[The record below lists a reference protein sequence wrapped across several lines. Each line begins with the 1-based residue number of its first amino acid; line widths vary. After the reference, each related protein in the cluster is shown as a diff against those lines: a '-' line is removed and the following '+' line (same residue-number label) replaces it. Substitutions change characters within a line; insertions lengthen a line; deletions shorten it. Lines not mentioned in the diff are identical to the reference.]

1 MIEFQHSHAA
11 HCESGAV
18 SAILKY
24 GGLDISEP
32 MCFGISA
39 ALIFG
44 YFPFIKINNQPL
56 VSYRM
61 PPRYILKGVAKN
73 LNVKFEIKT
82 FKNDRRGAVKAL
94 DEELEK
100 GGIVGVQTS
109 VFYLPYFPKDMR
121 FHFNAH
127 NLIIFK
133 KEGDTYFVSDPV
145 FDYINTISEED
156 LTKARFA
163 KGALAPNGALYK
175 LVSVPKNVNFEKAIK
190 QAISKTTRMMLKTP
204 LPIIGIWGM
213 KTLAKKIASL
223 KSATDEDIHFAKM
236 FITQIVRMQEEI
248 GTGGGGFRFMYAS
261 FLQESSKLLNSSL
274 LLEASD
280 IMSEAGDKLRLFA
293 LKGAKVIKNQ
303 EEFNPEYLSKLF
315 KEAALLEESAY
326 RRLKEL
332 K

>member
-1 MIEFQHSHAA
+1 MTEFKHSHAA
-11 HCESGAV
+11 HCESGTV
-18 SAILKY
+18 SAMLRH
-24 GGLDISEP
+24 GGFEISEA
-32 MCFGISA
+32 MCFGISS

-56 VSYRM
+56 ITYRM
-61 PPRYILKGVAKN
+61 PPRYILKGAAKN
-73 LNVKFEIKT
+73 LGAKFETKT
-82 FKNDRRGAVKAL
+82 FKNDVSAAVKAL

-100 GGIVGVQTS
+100 GGIAGVQTS

-127 NLIIFK
+127 NLIVFK

-145 FDYINTISEED
+145 FDYVNTISAED

-163 KGALAPNGALYK
+163 KGALAPHGAIYK
-175 LVSVPKNVNFEKAIK
+175 LVSAPKDVDFEKAVK
-190 QAISKTTRMMLKTP
+190 QAVSKTVRMMLNTP
-204 LPIIGIWGM
+204 LPIIGVWGM

-223 KSATDEDIHFAKM
+223 KTATNSNKHFAKM
-236 FITQIVRMQEEI
+236 FITQIIRMQEEI

-293 LKGAKVIKNQ
+293 LKGAKIIKNQ
-303 EEFNPEYLSKLF
+303 DELNPKYLSELF
-315 KEAALLEESAY
+315 KESALLEESAY
-326 RRLKEL
+326 KRLREL

>member
-1 MIEFQHSHAA
+1 MVEFHHSHAA

-18 SAILKY
+18 SSILKHS
-24 GGLDISEP
+24 GFNISEP
-32 MCFGISA
+32 MCFGISS

-56 VSYRM
+56 ISYRM
-61 PPRYILKGVAKN
+61 PPRYILKGAAKN
-73 LNVKFEIKT
+73 LGAKFEIKT
-82 FKNDRRGAVKAL
+82 FKNDKKAAVKYL
-94 DEELEK
+94 DEELK
-100 GGIVGVQTS
+100 NGGIVGVQTS

-127 NLIIFK
+127 NLIVFK

-145 FDYINTISEED
+145 FDHVNTISEED

-163 KGALAPNGALYK
+163 KGPLAPNGAVYK
-175 LVSVPKNVNFEKAIK
+175 LVSMPQNVNFEKAIK
-190 QAISKTTRMMLKTP
+190 QAISKTVCMMLKTP
-204 LPIIGIWGM
+204 LPIIGVWGM

-223 KSATDEDIHFAKM
+223 QTGTKKDIHFAKM
-236 FITQIVRMQEEI
+236 FLTQLIRMQEEI
-248 GTGGGGFRFMYAS
+248 GTGGGGFRYMYAS
-261 FLQESSKLLNSSL
+261 FLQESSKILNSPL
-274 LLEASD
+274 LLEVSD

-315 KEAALLEESAY
+315 KDAALLEESAY